1 VRAKTGTLNAVS
13 ALAGLLRTAD
23 GQLLAFDLTAN
34 AVPLGANRR
43 AERALDA
50 LAARLAACGC
60 P

>member
-1 VRAKTGTLNAVS
+1 VS

-23 GQLLAFDLTAN
+23 GRLLAFDVTAT
-34 AVPLGANRR
+34 AVPLGATRR